1 VPTGERGSEAGVSGA
16 LFRRVAKQ
24 TFGLAVVLGLVLL
37 VIGCEG
43 THENGTP
50 TNADRSNEAKVRSE
64 GQQAATR
71 GQPNERSGQ
80 AGSADRNSQGKGPET
95 AARPASDASGRGR
108 QTIPGMSADAVAAV
122 FLKPGLECWQP
133 VDRDVLYACSS
144 EGTHDLLSFGGKIT
158 GRGIDLV
165 STVEARVIREGS
177 GDFGLASQPF
187 FSLLSTQLEYRGANK
202 ERAYEFVTSN
212 LDSPKA
218 STTIGAAKWTIT
230 NSHDRTILMVAPG
243 E

>member
-1 VPTGERGSEAGVSGA
+1 LGA

-43 THENGTP
+43 TDENGTP

-80 AGSADRNSQGKGPET
+80 AGSADRNSQGEGPET

-122 FLKPGLECWQP
+122 FLKPGLECWEP

-144 EGTHDLLSFGGKIT
+144 EGNHDLPLSFGGKIR
-158 GRGIDLV
+158 GREIDLV
-165 STVEARVIREGS
+165 STVEARVAREGS

-187 FSLLSTQLEYRGANK
+187 FGLLSTQLQYRGANK
-202 ERAYEFVTSN
+202 ERAYEFVTRN
-212 LDSPKA
+212 LNSPRA
-218 STTIGAAKWTIT
+218 STTIGAAEWTIT
-230 NSHDRTILMVAPG
+230 TSHDRSILTVAPTG
-243 E
+243 A